1 MAGRRPRTTPRDSA
15 PRACRSTTCGSPRAP
30 TTGITAR
37 ACASAR
43 ARRATVLAR
52 RIEPRR
58 ARADPVRPL
67 EQERGLV
74 GPAGAPEHQRP
85 IVQRHRHR
93 HVLGS
98 VRRFER
104 GDAPAEE
111 RLRLVEAPLLAIHDG
126 QRLQARR
133 RRGVRR
139 PQPTREQPLGLAV
152 APLGAIVHREV
163 VEAPGDVGVVGVQ
176 ILLPDRQ
183 RLLVEPLGLPDEAAV
198 LADGAEDVDDR
209 RRLEVVGAP
218 PRVEDRAR
226 GADLRLRLREAALHP
241 VEEREVALRETDA
254 QVAGPEAQG
263 DPQPALDQRLGLRIA
278 ALLVGL
284 SRLAEQ
290 RRELALVERLAEG
303 NGGHHEEGEE
313 RGAGDARHDRH
324 LTSACGRRP
333 HLQWFRMKPAR
344 IFAGSVGLRE
354 AASVVFAL
362 TALLPLLLAVLVLRR
377 TGALW
382 TFEAEIAVLLAL
394 TVAVLGFVV
403 FRLMVDRVA
412 GLASALAGPGEPG
425 RPTDPTIPGLGRVT
439 EIGQIGDAFTRMLDD
454 LRGSTERLED
464 LVFKLGALNEVV
476 ELAARVPNMQ
486 QLLALVLERTM
497 RTVRASIGSIMLLD
511 RQRGVLRVVAARGD
525 SVDIPVGAEVPLG
538 EGIAGKVAQVGE
550 LERGDGGGLICMPI
564 RVDDRVIGVINL
576 AKGAASPVDP
586 RAFSPMDLQFLS
598 TLIAH
603 VAYALENA
611 RLLEESR
618 LSTERLQN
626 VVEDLRTAQTRLVEG
641 ETGRALGQMG

>member
-1 MAGRRPRTTPRDSA
+1 MACRARWPCWRRTPAWPASRSGRSSMAGRRPRTTRRDSA
-15 PRACRSTTCGSPRAP
+15 RRACRSTTCGSPRAP
-30 TTGITAR
+30 TTWITAR

-93 HVLGS
+93 HVLAS

-139 PQPTREQPLGLAV
+139 PQPPLGDLACPGGHRLRLLEPPLVDEQGGDVAERDGLAGMAEPLPDPRRLAQLGLGVRELALEAVRRGESVERRGHARVLGAERALPDLQRAREQPLGLAV

-226 GADLRLRLREAALHP
+226 GADLRLRLREAA
-241 VEEREVALRETDA
+241 
-254 QVAGPEAQG
+254 
-263 DPQPALDQRLGLRIA
+263 
-278 ALLVGL
+278 
-284 SRLAEQ
+284 
-290 RRELALVERLAEG
+290 
-303 NGGHHEEGEE
+303 
-313 RGAGDARHDRH
+313 
-324 LTSACGRRP
+324 
-333 HLQWFRMKPAR
+333 
-344 IFAGSVGLRE
+344 
-354 AASVVFAL
+354 SVVFAL
-362 TALLPLLLAVLVLRR
+362 TALLPLLLAVLVLHR

-511 RQRGVLRVVAARGD
+511 RQRSVLPRV
-525 SVDIPVGAEVPLG
+525 
-538 EGIAGKVAQVGE
+538 
-550 LERGDGGGLICMPI
+550 
-564 RVDDRVIGVINL
+564 
-576 AKGAASPVDP
+576 
-586 RAFSPMDLQFLS
+586 
-598 TLIAH
+598 
-603 VAYALENA
+603 
-611 RLLEESR
+611 
-618 LSTERLQN
+618 
-626 VVEDLRTAQTRLVEG
+626 
-641 ETGRALGQMG
+641 